1 MIKRKW
7 YERVSA
13 AALAAMLFMNS
24 GGMGV
29 QSRAE
34 ILSGENGVVIQEAEG
49 EAQPEANEEE
59 QGLQEEK
66 LENNGENGENDPEEE
81 NPEEESAQKE
91 PSEEESLEETE
102 NGESSGEESPAEESA
117 ADEGAGEGEE
127 NASESSEETTEP
139 ETMPETVPEP
149 VPETIPETI
158 PETTTAATSQQSVT
172 WMITGF
178 EPLKDEIMVQQL
190 PLGSVETDIQFPDT
204 LEVTMQ
210 KVRDA
215 EDDVE
220 NDAADL
226 EQNESAQESTEFAEN
241 DTIQEMNQKLSGVT
255 WQLDSELSVYPEFH
269 GGISQKEYFT
279 EFDEDGNPI
288 ETEEKTYAGYAKEN
302 EPYSGAVYIYHAVLP
317 EEDSNGKPIELA
329 DGVEIPEIYVVL
341 GEVGGAL
348 YAVEEA
354 TYTVSGS
361 AYSFTVSGGGIN
373 KTFTGAEAVKDAF
386 NAILD
391 NSVDRKATIRFD
403 NVNIEQD
410 NAFPIITQSCELTFT
425 GSYTN
430 RSYAFE
436 FSGDGPFVI
445 HSSAS
450 IKSGREF
457 V

>member
-81 NPEEESAQKE
+81 NPEEESAQEE

-102 NGESSGEESPAEESA
+102 NGESSGEESPTEESA
-117 ADEGAGEGEE
+117 ADEGDGEGEE

-139 ETMPETVPEP
+139 ETEPETMPETMPETVPET

-178 EPLKDEIMVQQL
+178 EPLKDEIMAQQL

-341 GEVGGAL
+341 GEVGG
-348 YAVEEA
+348 
-354 TYTVSGS
+354 
-361 AYSFTVSGGGIN
+361 
-373 KTFTGAEAVKDAF
+373 GA
-386 NAILD
+386 ICGRR
-391 NSVDRKATIRFD
+391 S
-403 NVNIEQD
+403 NVY
-410 NAFPIITQSCELTFT
+410 
-425 GSYTN
+425 G
-430 RSYAFE
+430 
-436 FSGDGPFVI
+436 
-445 HSSAS
+445 
-450 IKSGREF
+450 
-457 V
+457 